1 MKISA
6 MFPSKYLGKE
16 DVVRPLTV
24 KIEQVTREEISDGN
38 NGKEEKNVVWF
49 ANDMKPMILNRGNA
63 ECLGEMFGDDSDA
76 WIGKSVE
83 LYIDPSVMFA
93 GKRVGGLRVRPATGR
108 ATGTAPTHAPPQHG
122 GAAQQPVQ
130 TGGER
135 WDMSD
140 GQNLMLSQ
148 TSAQILDF
156 LTRNNIDPS
165 KIRVKPAGAPR
176 EQAKT
181 AAEYGFIPQQAP
193 APDNSP
199 IPF

>member
-1 MKISA
+1 MKISQ

-16 DVVRPLTV
+16 DVVKPLTV
-24 KIEQVTREEISDGN
+24 RIEQVTREEISDGN

-93 GKRVGGLRVRPATGR
+93 GKRVGGLRVRAASNRPS
-108 ATGTAPTHAPPQHG
+108 
-122 GAAQQPVQ
+122 GASTNRPSQN
-130 TGGER
+130 GEPL
-135 WDMSD
+135 WDYSD
-140 GQNLMLSQ
+140 GQMVVAKVTLAEVQQFLSGV
-148 TSAQILDF
+148 
-156 LTRNNIDPS
+156 NDPA
-165 KIRVKPAGAPR
+165 KIKVKPAGGSR
-176 EQAKT
+176 DTAKT
-181 AAEYGFIPQQAP
+181 GDVWLRDNPPEAP
-193 APDNSP
+193 FDDDSQ